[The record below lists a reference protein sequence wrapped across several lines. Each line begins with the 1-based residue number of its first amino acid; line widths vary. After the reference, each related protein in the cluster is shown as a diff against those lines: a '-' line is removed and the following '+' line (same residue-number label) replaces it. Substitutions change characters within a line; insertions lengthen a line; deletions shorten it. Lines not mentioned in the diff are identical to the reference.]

1 MQKVSLQVSAL
12 AAGTITSIAKE
23 QPVFSLM
30 DCSAYE
36 TIDRI
41 HFSFIQFV
49 HNNADSGASTW
60 QEAWE
65 KFMEFAC
72 SDKAVARMRELLKE
86 TGHSCQASGAI
97 DTWLSKDN
105 KKVMIDAE
113 TGAIARQDQQ
123 AEPFIIQEGFF

>member
-1 MQKVSLQVSAL
+1 MQNVNLQVSAL
-12 AAGTITSIAKE
+12 SSGTITSIAKE
-23 QPVFSLM
+23 QSVFSLM
-30 DCSAYE
+30 DCSAFE

-49 HNNADSGASTW
+49 HNDAESGASNW
-60 QEAWE
+60 QKSWE

-97 DTWLSKDN
+97 ETWLSKDN

-113 TGAIARQDQQ
+113 TGAIARQGQQ
-123 AEPFIIQEGFF
+123 AEPFIIQKGFF